1 MQHTER
7 AEHQL
12 RHLPTYAEHALENV
26 VAQSERQ
33 LLQLPLEQLFQSVEP
48 CTLIAIIGTLIAII
62 GTLIG
67 IIGTLIAIIGTLIGI
82 IGLLQLPLEQLF
94 QSVEPCHTDPCLVEY
109 RALSPTSLVPSG
121 TCMVP
126 NATALRF
133 PPSGTPRGTLSR
145 PREHRKP
152 TAGHAPVGQH
162 AADSVPAVPRA
173 HQRQTIS
180 CAL

>member
-1 MQHTER
+1 MQGQHATCNRQSKQAIHHSTRSHTTHTSRCKDAQAMPHASLCEGSMQHTER

-33 LLQLPLEQLFQSVEP
+33 P
-48 CTLIAIIGTLIAII
+48 
-62 GTLIG
+62 
-67 IIGTLIAIIGTLIGI
+67 
-82 IGLLQLPLEQLF
+82 LQLPLEQLF

-145 PREHRKP
+145 PREHRNT